1 VRCPSG
7 PKTSKRPG
15 GPLSKPSQ
23 VAPCQ
28 NLRTESSK
36 STKASATP
44 RSKARVTFFLW
55 KMVQR
60 NAGPQKPWHHS
71 ENSPTSFDSRAS
83 EGEVTFFL
91 GERVNK
97 THAHRSLNIKPK
109 IVKVQSQC
117 ARVMLVGKSVCTNH
131 SFGSSGLNLA
141 CEGLLL
147 GVQGGDR
154 RETPMKL
161 CLTQPTFVFI
171 ATVNIGGTFIIIVT
185 IYTSGVQFCRERPC
199 RLTVKLRLGQ
209 RSGVQLLE
217 RSQSGSRRLME
228 NTSRQRSPRR
238 ELPSNGHVSVYD

>member
-1 VRCPSG
+1 V
-7 PKTSKRPG
+7 
-15 GPLSKPSQ
+15 
-23 VAPCQ
+23 
-28 NLRTESSK
+28 
-36 STKASATP
+36 
-44 RSKARVTFFLW
+44 
-55 KMVQR
+55 
-60 NAGPQKPWHHS
+60 
-71 ENSPTSFDSRAS
+71 S

-109 IVKVQSQC
+109 TVKVQSQC

-141 CEGLLL
+141 CGGLLL
-147 GVQGGDR
+147 GARGGDC

-161 CLTQPTFVFI
+161 CLTQPTFIFI
-171 ATVNIGGTFIIIVT
+171 ATVNIFACFVEMGGPAQRQNLHHYRNHLHLWRSIW
-185 IYTSGVQFCRERPC
+185 RERPC
-199 RLTVKLRLGQ
+199 RLTMKLRLGQ

-238 ELPSNGHVSVYD
+238 ELPSNGHVLVYD